1 MKRLILAVCLASIFA
16 GGAIAAPKKKATKRV
31 AVPLFSAQSY
41 LIADS
46 SGVIMKEMSGDS
58 IRPIASITK
67 LMGALLVSEQSM
79 DEMLEIPTTRT
90 VQSSIPRNVRSM
102 ARKDLLTLSLV
113 KSDNF
118 AAQILCGNLPNCIER
133 MNAKAVELGMKDTK
147 YFEPTGL
154 SADNVSTA
162 HDLLRLVMAASEN
175 NIVTSIASQPVADI
189 PINGKML
196 KIKNTNPL
204 TNKYTILL
212 SKTGFTNPAG
222 GCLVMMMNSPVGQ
235 RILILLGSR
244 NTKTRIPDMESL
256 VKDS

>member
-31 AVPLFSAQSY
+31 AIPVFSAQSY

-46 SGVIMKEMSGDS
+46 SGVIMKEKGGDA

-67 LMGALLVSEQSM
+67 LMGALIASEQAM
-79 DEMLEIPTTRT
+79 DEMLSIPSTRT
-90 VQSSIPRNVRSM
+90 VTSSIPRSVNSM
-102 ARKDLLTLSLV
+102 TRRDLLTLSLV

-118 AAQILCGNLPNCIER
+118 AAQILCENLPNCIDR
-133 MNAKAVELGMKDTK
+133 MNEKAVELGMKDTK

-162 HDLLRLVMAASEN
+162 HDLLRLIMAASEN
-175 NIVTSIASQPVADI
+175 NTVSTISSLSEAEIPV
-189 PINGKML
+189 NGRML
-196 KIKNTNPL
+196 KIRNTNPL
-204 TNKYTILL
+204 TNKFTITL
-212 SKTGFTNPAG
+212 SKTGFTRPAG

>member
-16 GGAIAAPKKKATKRV
+16 TGANATTRKKATKRV
-31 AVPLFSAQSY
+31 AVPVFSAQSY

-46 SGVIMKEMSGDS
+46 NGVIVKEMDGDS

-67 LMGALLVSEQSM
+67 LMGALLASEQYM
-79 DEMLEIPTTRT
+79 DEMLDIPTTRA

-118 AAQILCGNLPNCIER
+118 AAQILCDNLPNCIER
-133 MNAKAVELGMKDTK
+133 MNAKAVELGMKNTK

-162 HDLLRLVMAASEN
+162 HDLLRLIMASSEN
-175 NIVTSIASQPVADI
+175 ALVTSISSQPTADVTM
-189 PINGKML
+189 NGKMF

-204 TNKYTILL
+204 TNKFTITL
-212 SKTGFTNPAG
+212 SKTGFTKPAG

-244 NTKTRIPDMESL
+244 NTKTRIPDMETL
-256 VKDS
+256 VKVS

>member
-16 GGAIAAPKKKATKRV
+16 AGANATTQKKPTERV
-31 AVPLFSAQSY
+31 AVPVFSAQSY

-46 SGVIMKEMSGDS
+46 TGTIMKEMGGNY

-67 LMGALLVSEQSM
+67 LMGALLASEQPM
-79 DEMLEIPTTRT
+79 DEMLDIPTIRA
-90 VQSSIPRNVRSM
+90 VQSSIPHNVRSM

-118 AAQILCGNLPNCIER
+118 AAQILCDNLPNCIER
-133 MNAKAVELGMKDTK
+133 MNAKAAELGMKNTK
-147 YFEPTGL
+147 YLEPTGL

-162 HDLLRLVMAASEN
+162 HDLLLLIMASSEN
-175 NIVTSIASQPVADI
+175 TLVTSISSQSTADVRM
-189 PINGKML
+189 NGKMF

-204 TNKYTILL
+204 TDKFTITL
-212 SKTGFTNPAG
+212 SKTGFTKPAG

-244 NTKTRIPDMESL
+244 NIKTRIPDMETL
-256 VKDS
+256 VKIS